1 MDSFQGSEADVV
13 VLSAVRANAN
23 GSVGFLS
30 DKRRLNVA
38 LTRARR
44 LCVVLGNLDTLAQ
57 SDSVDLRALVTH
69 AERRGC
75 VVDEATV
82 RNWLES
88 WTAGGVE
95 STGSESS
102 KVKRRRV

>member
-1 MDSFQGSEADVV
+1 M
-13 VLSAVRANAN
+13 
-23 GSVGFLS
+23 
-30 DKRRLNVA
+30 RLCFVH
-38 LTRARR
+38 RR
-44 LCVVLGNLDTLAQ
+44 LCVVLGHSDTLKR

-82 RNWLES
+82 RKWLQS
-88 WTAGGVE
+88 WAAGGE
-95 STGSESS
+95 STGSEPP

>member
-44 LCVVLGNLDTLAQ
+44 LCVVLGNLDTLG
-57 SDSVDLRALVTH
+57 
-69 AERRGC
+69 AERQRGLTGARDARGAAGVC
-75 VVDEATV
+75 GGRGDSQEVARIVDP
-82 RNWLES
+82 
-88 WTAGGVE
+88 GG
-95 STGSESS
+95 
-102 KVKRRRV
+102 

>member
-1 MDSFQGSEADVV
+1 M
-13 VLSAVRANAN
+13 
-23 GSVGFLS
+23 
-30 DKRRLNVA
+30 RLCFVH
-38 LTRARR
+38 RR
-44 LCVVLGNLDTLAQ
+44 LCVVLGNLDTLKR

>member
-23 GSVGFLS
+23 GTVGFLS
-30 DKRRLNVA
+30 DKGRLNVA

-44 LCVVLGNLDTLAQ
+44 LCMVLGNLDTLAQ

-88 WTAGGVE
+88 WTAGVE
-95 STGSESS
+95 STGSESP